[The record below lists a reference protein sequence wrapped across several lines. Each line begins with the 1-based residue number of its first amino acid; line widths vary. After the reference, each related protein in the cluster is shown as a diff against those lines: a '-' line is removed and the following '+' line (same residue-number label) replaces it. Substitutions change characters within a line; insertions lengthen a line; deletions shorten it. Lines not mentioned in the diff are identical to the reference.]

1 MTQMQNRTTEKGA
14 FLTETPYPVT
24 EVAGRPPAG
33 LDDLVGA
40 TSLTVSK
47 DGLQY
52 RLVGTGV
59 RADDRVLFHQKEVGS
74 AAEDDLIWSIQDK
87 GDGDLVAHPPHVD

>member
-1 MTQMQNRTTEKGA
+1 MTQMQRATDKGA
-14 FLTETPYPVT
+14 FSTKSCCTVT
-24 EVAGRPPAG
+24 EVAGRLPMG

-40 TSLTVSK
+40 TTLTVSK

-59 RADDRVLFHQKEVGS
+59 RVDDRVLFHQKEVGS
-74 AAEDDLIWSIQDK
+74 AAEDDLIWLILD
-87 GDGDLVAHPPHVD
+87 GADGDLVAYPPHAN